1 MTAVQSLGADGS
13 ERTLTADTAEQVTPV
28 RRIKWTASFSPGVGL
43 IFALPALLLVL
54 GFALIPVLSI
64 VGEVFAD
71 LGSFFDKMTDPIT
84 VQAFWRTTLMS
95 FMVTIGAVACGL
107 ALAWCLVRIKAPVVR
122 LFLWLAV
129 MAPFLMS
136 VVVKNYT
143 FVALLQDNGPVARL
157 LEPFGI
163 SLAGF
168 LYAEPAV
175 ILGML
180 YAMIPYAVLPIFA
193 AVKGLDKSLVTAAET
208 LGAGRLRTVT
218 GIVLPLLAR
227 NLISTA
233 SLVFVICIGFY
244 VTPVVLGGPTAPFAA
259 TLISSDLFEYFDTA
273 GANAVAVGLLIEAAV
288 VVVVLQIA
296 SAFLP
301 STKGGSR

>member
-1 MTAVQSLGADGS
+1 MTTSQSFVKPLRS
-13 ERTLTADTAEQVTPV
+13 
-28 RRIKWTASFSPGVGL
+28 KWTASFNPGVGL
-43 IFALPALLLVL
+43 LFALPALLLVL
-54 GFALIPVLSI
+54 GFAFVPVLTI
-64 VGEVFAD
+64 VGDVFAD
-71 LGSFFDKMTDPIT
+71 PGAFVDKLTNPIT
-84 VQAFWRTTLMS
+84 LQALWRTTLMS
-95 FMVTIGAVACGL
+95 FIVTVCAIACGL
-107 ALAWCLVRIKAPVVR
+107 ALSWCLVRIKSRVVR
-122 LFLWLAV
+122 LMLWLAV

-143 FVALLQDNGPVARL
+143 FIALLQDTGPVAAL
-157 LEPFGI
+157 LAPFGI
-163 SLAGF
+163 SLSGF

-193 AVKGLDKSLVTAAET
+193 GVKGLDMALVSAAES
-208 LGAGRLRTVT
+208 LGAGRLRTVS

-244 VTPVVLGGPTAPFAA
+244 VTPVVLGGPQVPFAA
-259 TLISSDLFEYFDTA
+259 TLISSDMFEYFDTA
-273 GANAVAVGLLIEAAV
+273 GANAVAVALLIQAAI
-288 VVVVLQIA
+288 VVVVLQLA